1 MKKLLVSL
9 LVFSLALSPVFSL
22 GNREVGLKT
31 IFLKDSTEV
40 TQSLIEKPIEQSSP
54 AKKLAVNSTESKSS
68 QKSSVEE
75 IKEMSDEEVITEIV
89 TTAGEA
95 NEINQALFTSLA
107 MINSENT
114 RMAEEIAENDAYIN
128 TLETDLEKANK
139 SNQDKDIELAEK
151 EGKIDTLNEK
161 LKAKK
166 SYKTLLVGADYNLV
180 DGYSVGLDFGVKF
193 NGGLTTQVGVKA
205 PLDALNPVGVLD
217 INNYTFSTKIGWSW

>member
-9 LVFSLALSPVFSL
+9 LVFSLALSPVFSS

-54 AKKLAVNSTESKSS
+54 VKKLTVSSTESKSS
-68 QKSSVEE
+68 QENS
-75 IKEMSDEEVITEIV
+75 IADMSDEEVITEII

-139 SNQDKDIELAEK
+139 SNQDKDIELAERK
-151 EGKIDTLNEK
+151 GKIDTLNEK

-193 NGGLTTQVGVKA
+193 DKGLTTQVGVKA

>member
-9 LVFSLALSPVFSL
+9 LVLSLALSPVFSS

-54 AKKLAVNSTESKSS
+54 VKKLTVSSTESKSS
-68 QKSSVEE
+68 QENS
-75 IKEMSDEEVITEIV
+75 IADMSDEEVITEII

-139 SNQDKDIELAEK
+139 SNQDKDIELAERK
-151 EGKIDTLNEK
+151 GKIDTLNEK

-193 NGGLTTQVGVKA
+193 DKGLTTQVGVKA
-205 PLDALNPVGVLD
+205 PLDALNPIGVLD